1 MKKQTFILAF
11 IILTTS
17 IVHAQIALRPYVG
30 INSHTL
36 TRDFTDANWKSAI
49 GYQVGADFQI
59 GSKFFVQPGLQL
71 EFAKNQVD
79 SVNIGNIFDV
89 KRTHFRVPVM
99 VGYAFGNL
107 DGNFSFRIFTGPN
120 ASIVLSE
127 SSSGFISKEDLKNAV
142 FGWNAGAGIDIS
154 VFFIDLGYQF
164 GLSEVFKNKVNN
176 DSKDNLF
183 YANAGVR
190 LRF

>member
-1 MKKQTFILAF
+1 MKKQTLLAA
-11 IILTTS
+11 IIALATS
-17 IVHAQIALRPYVG
+17 FAHAQIALRPYIG
-30 INSHTL
+30 INSHSL
-36 TRDFTDANWKSAI
+36 TKDFADANWKSAI

-59 GSKFFVQPGLQL
+59 GSRFFVQPGVQL
-71 EFAKNQVD
+71 EFARNQID
-79 SVNIGNIFDV
+79 SVNIGNIFDL

-120 ASIVLSE
+120 ANIVLSE
-127 SSSGFISKEDLKNAV
+127 SSGSFISKEDLKNAV

-154 VFFIDLGYQF
+154 IFFIDLGYQF
-164 GLSEVFKNKVNN
+164 GLSEVFKSSVNN
-176 DSKDNLF
+176 SSKDNLF